1 MNRPYVF
8 CHMQVSLD
16 GKIIG
21 KFMDIPESKGSGEFF
36 YNVAFGENAHY
47 KHQGW
52 LSGRTTTDDN
62 FTHYKKPELD
72 EQAPE
77 VPAGDF
83 VAEPTGNKYY
93 ISIDTSGKLGW
104 AKNTLQY
111 GDTTAEVLEV
121 LTEKV
126 SNAYKAFLREK
137 NISYVITGKDS
148 LDMELL
154 LQKLNDLFQMDLVML
169 GGGGVLNWSF
179 IQAGLCD
186 EVSVVIAPAADASA
200 TSPSLFDTKE
210 GLTDDTPVSF
220 TLKNVETK
228 EDSTVWL
235 TYDVNNKE
243 TNS

>member
-1 MNRPYVF
+1 MNRPYIF

-21 KFMDIPESKGSGEFF
+21 KYMDISESKGSGDFF
-36 YNVAFGENAHY
+36 YDVAFGKNAHY

-72 EQAPE
+72 EQAPA
-77 VPAGDF
+77 VPEGDF

-104 AKNTLQY
+104 TQNTLQY

-137 NISYVITGKDS
+137 NISYVIAGKES

-154 LQKLNDLFQMDLVML
+154 LQKLKDVFHMNLVML

-210 GLTDDTPVSF
+210 NLTDDIPVSF

-235 TYDVNNKE
+235 TYSVNNAE
-243 TNS
+243 TK

>member
-21 KFMDIPESKGSGEFF
+21 KFMDMPESKDSGKLF
-36 YNVAFGENAHY
+36 YDIAFGEDAHY

-62 FTHYKKPELD
+62 FTHYKAPKLN
-72 EQAPE
+72 EQAPV
-77 VPAGDF
+77 VPKGDF
-83 VAEPTGNKYY
+83 LAEPTGNKYY

-104 AKNTLQY
+104 TQNTLQY

-137 NISYVITGKDS
+137 NISYVIAGKDS
-148 LDMELL
+148 LDIKLL
-154 LQKLNDLFQMDLVML
+154 LQKLKDLFHMELVML

-186 EVSVVIAPAADASA
+186 EVSIVVAPTADASA
-200 TSPSLFDTKE
+200 NSPSLFDTKE
-210 GLTDDTPVSF
+210 NLTDDTPVSF

-235 TYDVNNKE
+235 TYKVNN
-243 TNS
+243 N

>member
-1 MNRPYVF
+1 MNRPYIF

-36 YNVAFGENAHY
+36 YDLAFGKETHY

-52 LSGRTTTDDN
+52 LSGRSTTNDN
-62 FTHYKKPELD
+62 FTHYKKPELG
-72 EQAPE
+72 EQAPI
-77 VPAGDF
+77 VPEGDF

-104 AKNTLQY
+104 NQNTLQY

-137 NISYVITGKDS
+137 NISYVIAGKDS

-154 LQKLNDLFQMDLVML
+154 LQKLKDLFQMDLVML

-186 EVSVVIAPAADASA
+186 EVSIVVAPAADAA
-200 TSPSLFDTKE
+200 ADSPALFDTKE

-220 TLKNVETK
+220 TLKNVEIK

-235 TYDVNNKE
+235 TYSVNNR
-243 TNS
+243 